1 MIHLACLRGNIG
13 YWTYYSTVMKIKDI
27 VENKRF
33 ITVSES
39 AELYSKNINKILQRE
54 IDPSRIKN
62 LKNYLIEKDE
72 RFFNSLVVAIHKG
85 HPKWTDIDLH
95 EKIEIDNNVMNES
108 DIDMLASKFGILSL
122 SGDEQVF
129 ALDGQH
135 RLRGLRDAYNEDKN
149 LSDREIPIIFVLHNH
164 EKLELTR
171 RLFTTLNKYAEKPKG
186 AELIIIDEDDAAA
199 INTRRLV
206 TSHKVL
212 SKQNA
217 ISTSKTG
224 GISTSDNSS
233 FTTLVSLYNINK
245 KLYKKN
251 KAYYQKRPLD
261 DELEYLYKI
270 SELYWNSF
278 FKAFPEVIN
287 YIDGDVSIK
296 INNLLIA
303 RGVENGGS
311 LILRPVGQ
319 ELIANAYTYF
329 LEKEKTT
336 FIKKLSKVDFNL
348 NGKNWKYIFWNGKIL
363 GKNIKLKNDI
373 LLFLLGKHN
382 DERALH
388 SEISKI
394 YKQHNKDYK
403 NHIKP
408 DRD

>member
-27 VENKRF
+27 VENNRF

-39 AELYSKNINKILQRE
+39 SELYTKNINKVLQRE
-54 IDPSRIKN
+54 VDPSRIKN

-95 EKIEIDNNVMNES
+95 EKVVIDNDEIDENE
-108 DIDMLASKFGILSL
+108 IDLLASKFGILSL
-122 SGDEQVF
+122 YGDEQVF

-135 RLRGLRDAYNEDKN
+135 RLRGLRDAYKEDKS

-164 EKLELTR
+164 QKVELTR

-224 GISTSDNSS
+224 AITTSDNFS
-233 FTTLVSLYNINK
+233 FTTLVTLYNINK
-245 KLYKKN
+245 KLYKKT
-251 KAYYQKRPLD
+251 KAYYQKRPPE
-261 DELEYLYKI
+261 DELDQLYER
-270 SELYWNSF
+270 SESFWNSF
-278 FKAFPEVIN
+278 FNAFPEVIK
-287 YIDGDVSIK
+287 YIEGDQMAK
-296 INNLLIA
+296 IQDQLIS
-303 RGVENGGS
+303 RNQENGGN

-319 ELIANAYTYF
+319 ELIANAYSYF
-329 LEKEKTT
+329 SDKEKTM
-336 FIKKLSKVDFNL
+336 FVEKIKKVNFSL
-348 NGKNWKYIFWNGKIL
+348 NGNNWMYIFWNEKIL
-363 GKNIKLKNDI
+363 GKNIKVKNDI
-373 LLFLLGKHN
+373 LLFLLGKN
-382 DERALH
+382 QNAKALH
-388 SEISKI
+388 DDVSKV
-394 YKQHNKDYK
+394 YKQHNKEYK
-403 NHIKP
+403 NHITP
-408 DRD
+408 V